1 MTVPQLAKE
10 YRLVEFDEIASTND
24 EAKRLA
30 ELGAEDGTLIWAR
43 CQTCGRGRRGREWT
57 SERGNLFASLVL
69 RPVCA
74 PLQAAQLTFVASL
87 AVRDMLAGY
96 LGDQKFIACKWPNDV
111 LVEGRKISGILLE
124 SSTAGTGVIEWL
136 VLGIGVNLH
145 NHPDI
150 AGRHPSTSLR
160 AESENETDVVGGLEK
175 FVEAFSHRRNEWM
188 FSGFEAIRKSWL
200 SHAYGIGQTAHIALE
215 SGNESGIFTGID
227 ERGALRLRGVDG
239 VERVFSAGDVT
250 FEGTV

>member
-1 MTVPQLAKE
+1 M
-10 YRLVEFDEIASTND
+10 
-24 EAKRLA
+24 
-30 ELGAEDGTLIWAR
+30 
-43 CQTCGRGRRGREWT
+43 
-57 SERGNLFASLVL
+57 
-69 RPVCA
+69 
-74 PLQAAQLTFVASL
+74 
-87 AVRDMLAGY
+87 
-96 LGDQKFIACKWPNDV
+96 
-111 LVEGRKISGILLE
+111 
-124 SSTAGTGVIEWL
+124 
-136 VLGIGVNLH
+136 H

-150 AGRHPSTSLR
+150 AGRHPSTSLH

-200 SHAYGIGQTAHIALE
+200 SHAYGIGQTAHIVLD
-215 SGNESGIFTGID
+215 SGNESGVFTGID